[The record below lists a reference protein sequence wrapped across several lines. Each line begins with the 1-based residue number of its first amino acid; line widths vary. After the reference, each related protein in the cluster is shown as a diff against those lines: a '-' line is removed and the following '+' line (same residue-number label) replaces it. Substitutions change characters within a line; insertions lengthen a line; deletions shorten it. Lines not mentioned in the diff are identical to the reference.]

1 MRATLQNGACR
12 KFTLISNDCR
22 DTSIHQRTPWTGDF
36 GKMVATIDYG
46 CSIRNIRYQDTED
59 CGRERKEI
67 EINGNL
73 MQAGSNISLPS
84 HSGIDFSR
92 RSWASDVQNKRIYVY
107 DVYLWE
113 KKIKDGFAM
122 IMIKPCVPMYSWW
135 SMVGGLQTFQNCV
148 KKCPFSNNP

>member
-1 MRATLQNGACR
+1 
-12 KFTLISNDCR
+12 
-22 DTSIHQRTPWTGDF
+22 
-36 GKMVATIDYG
+36 
-46 CSIRNIRYQDTED
+46 
-59 CGRERKEI
+59 
-67 EINGNL
+67 

-135 SMVGGLQTFQNCV
+135 SMVGGLQTFQDCV

>member
-1 MRATLQNGACR
+1 
-12 KFTLISNDCR
+12 
-22 DTSIHQRTPWTGDF
+22 
-36 GKMVATIDYG
+36 MVATIDYG

-59 CGRERKEI
+59 CGREIKEI

-107 DVYLWE
+107 DVYL
-113 KKIKDGFAM
+113 
-122 IMIKPCVPMYSWW
+122 
-135 SMVGGLQTFQNCV
+135 
-148 KKCPFSNNP
+148 

>member
-1 MRATLQNGACR
+1 LRATLQNGACR

-59 CGRERKEI
+59 CGRERTEI
-67 EINGNL
+67 KINGNL
-73 MQAGSNISLPS
+73 MQTGSNISLPS
-84 HSGIDFSR
+84 HSGIDFPRQS
-92 RSWASDVQNKRIYVY
+92 SASDVQNKRIYKY
-107 DVYLWE
+107 DIYLWE
-113 KKIKDGFAM
+113 QKIRDGSAVIA
-122 IMIKPCVPMYSWW
+122 IMPCIPMYSWW
-135 SMVGGLQTFQNCV
+135 SMVGGLRTLQNCV